1 MIQHHLVGAHISI
14 GYITVASN
22 FTYKIAYDPSEAA
35 EVVVLLL
42 TLNETVNASSDIEL
56 NCVAHGSPSAPFIE
70 WASVTNGRTSAVG
83 NSTSNRVIF
92 PPYHTYTNY
101 YYIIYMPCS
110 NYFHHNNYYTLVNLI
125 SHYPTQGP
133 SWANKGIDERPFSQ
147 GGALDTAPFDLC
159 WLKSGLAVNDLIS

>member
-1 MIQHHLVGAHISI
+1 MIQHHLVGAHINI
-14 GYITVASN
+14 DYIIVASN
-22 FTYKIAYDPSEAA
+22 FTYRIAYDSAETA

-92 PPYHTYTNY
+92 PPYQ
-101 YYIIYMPCS
+101 III
-110 NYFHHNNYYTLVNLI
+110 T
-125 SHYPTQGP
+125 
-133 SWANKGIDERPFSQ
+133 
-147 GGALDTAPFDLC
+147 
-159 WLKSGLAVNDLIS
+159 